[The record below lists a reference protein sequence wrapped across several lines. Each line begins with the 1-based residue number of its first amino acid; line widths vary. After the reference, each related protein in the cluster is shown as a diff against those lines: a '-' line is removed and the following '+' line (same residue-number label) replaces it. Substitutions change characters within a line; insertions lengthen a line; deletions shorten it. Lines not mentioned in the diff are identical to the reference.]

1 MKYNIE
7 RFSDDIRT
15 KRVKPCFETW
25 AKHHVAPYEYEFGDG
40 YVLMFFYVDYRERVN
55 KSRSNRFVRFVVHF
69 TENQFRVSVE
79 GYRKSHA
86 EELFGLVLDISSE
99 IANLFSEYAITSESE
114 A

>member
-25 AKHHVAPYEYEFGDG
+25 VRPHVAPYEYEFGDG
-40 YVLMFFYVDYRERVN
+40 YVLMYFYVDYRERVN
-55 KSRSNRFVRFVVHF
+55 KSRSVRFVRFVVHF
-69 TENQFRVSVE
+69 TESRFRVSVE
-79 GYRKSHA
+79 DYRKSHA

-99 IANLFSEYAITSESE
+99 IANLFSEYAIAAESVT
-114 A
+114 